1 MPSTGPVRLLVDV
14 LAIVGPVSTTESVE
28 NQRQVIRTM
37 AIDVVP
43 EANGKLT
50 ARVISDEPATPKA
63 ASGDDATATTP
74 TRTPVV
80 MAPGR
85 RR

>member
-1 MPSTGPVRLLVDV
+1 V

-37 AIDVVP
+37 VVEVSP
-43 EANGKLT
+43 DANGKMV

-63 ASGDDATATTP
+63 GSGEDATVTTAA
-74 TRTPVV
+74 RTPVV
-80 MAPGR
+80 AAPGR